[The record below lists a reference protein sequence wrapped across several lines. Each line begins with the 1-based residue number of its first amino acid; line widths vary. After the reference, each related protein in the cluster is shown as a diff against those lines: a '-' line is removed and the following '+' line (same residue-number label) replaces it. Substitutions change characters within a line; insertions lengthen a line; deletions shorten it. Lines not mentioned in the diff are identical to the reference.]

1 MSIKMHILKAKP
13 ISVEKQQEFEESEEV
28 EVTVIEV
35 VREKCGSGVICKR
48 KELGMLSG
56 SAEVC
61 P

>member
-1 MSIKMHILKAKP
+1 MHILKAKP
-13 ISVEKQQEFEESEEV
+13 ISVEKQQGFEESEEV